1 MIFQSAMD
9 PKTAQETIFRAVRSA
24 TTKTSTVTIAIGT
37 PLVLETA
44 TASADGAFVRQAA
57 TSTDITNNLYVGNAH
72 AALNPESVGLAQCY
86 GVDTDAVVITAGASV
101 GANLIPNVASLA
113 TVGTNTNGNP
123 GVVGGG
129 AGVLTVLIA
138 PSGAATASTSV
149 FVRAL

>member
-1 MIFQSAMD
+1 
-9 PKTAQETIFRAVRSA
+9 
-24 TTKTSTVTIAIGT
+24 
-37 PLVLETA
+37 
-44 TASADGAFVRQAA
+44 
-57 TSTDITNNLYVGNAH
+57 
-72 AALNPESVGLAQCY
+72 
-86 GVDTDAVVITAGASV
+86 VVITAGASV

-129 AGVLTVLIA
+129 SGVLTVLIA